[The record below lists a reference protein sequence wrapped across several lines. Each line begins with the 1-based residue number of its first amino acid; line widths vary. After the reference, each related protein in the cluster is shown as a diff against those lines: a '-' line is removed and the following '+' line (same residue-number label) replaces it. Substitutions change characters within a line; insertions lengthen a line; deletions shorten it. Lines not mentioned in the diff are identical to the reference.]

1 MKNKVKILKK
11 REENKNNSIIIEAGK
26 AEKHY
31 WLDLWRYRELF
42 YFLSWRD
49 ILVRYKQTVIGIAWS
64 VLRPIITMVIFTIVF
79 GRIAKLP
86 SADAPYPILVFT
98 ALLPWLFFSSALS
111 DSSNSLIGNANMIS
125 KIYFPRM
132 ILPTSAVIVSLIDFF
147 ISFILLGIIMLWY
160 RFVPSWKI
168 VFMPLFLLLALIVS
182 LGAGFLLS
190 ALNVKYRDFKYI
202 VPFIIQFG
210 LYVSPVGFSS
220 NVIPGKWRFLYSI
233 NPMVGVIDGF
243 RWSIIG
249 KGVEFYIPG
258 FLISIFL
265 AFLLLLAGIIYFRQT
280 EKTFA
285 DRI

>member
-1 MKNKVKILKK
+1 MAKND
-11 REENKNNSIIIEAGK
+11 NNFIIIEAGK

-64 VLRPIITMVIFTIVF
+64 VLRPIITMIIFTIIF

-86 SADAPYPILVFT
+86 STDAPYPILVFT
-98 ALLPWLFFSSALS
+98 ALLPWLFFSSALA

-132 ILPTSAVIVSLIDFF
+132 ILPSSAVIVALIDFF
-147 ISFILLGIIMLWY
+147 ISFVLLGIIMLWY
-160 RFVPSWKI
+160 KFIPSWKI
-168 VFMPLFLLLALIVS
+168 IFMPLFLLLALIVS

-220 NVIPGKWRFLYSI
+220 DVIPDKWRFLYSL

-249 KGVEFYIPG
+249 KSVEFYLPG
-258 FLISIFL
+258 FLLSIFL
-265 AFLLLLAGIIYFRQT
+265 TIILFVVGIIYFRKT

>member
-1 MKNKVKILKK
+1 MAQKD
-11 REENKNNSIIIEAGK
+11 NNFLIIESGK

-31 WLDLWRYRELF
+31 FKDLWRYRELF

-64 VLRPIITMVIFTIVF
+64 VLRPVITMVIFTIVF

-86 SADAPYPILVFT
+86 SVDAPYPILVFT

-132 ILPTSAVIVSLIDFF
+132 ILPASAVIVALIDFF

-210 LYVSPVGFSS
+210 LYASPVGFSS
-220 NVIPGKWRFLYSI
+220 DVIPNKWRFLYSI

-265 AFLLLLAGIIYFRQT
+265 AILLFLIGIIYFRKT